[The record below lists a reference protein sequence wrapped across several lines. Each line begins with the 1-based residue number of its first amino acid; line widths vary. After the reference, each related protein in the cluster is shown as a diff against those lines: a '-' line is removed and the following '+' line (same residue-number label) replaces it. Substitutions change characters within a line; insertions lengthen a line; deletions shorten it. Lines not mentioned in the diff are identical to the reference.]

1 MAARGQSGAEREGGL
16 GQTTHD
22 RIFAKMS
29 NMMAVRRGEA
39 RFRRRWSW
47 SWSWS
52 CNASVGVG
60 WSGYV
65 AAIVEAMCGKGSDGG
80 VFVWT
85 VGLKV
90 TGLRG
95 SSG

>member
-1 MAARGQSGAEREGGL
+1 MAARGQSGAEREGRL

-29 NMMAVRRGEA
+29 NMMMTVRRGEA

-47 SWSWS
+47 W